1 MVENDFITRREFEL
15 YKEATN
21 RRLQNIEQNFNNIN
35 STINDINTDTQ
46 LIIQKIDLLTSSTT
60 ENIKLINGRV
70 DRVKSRVFDLNETLN
85 DHINVEP
92 RKEYR
97 KLRQQILWLFISSLL
112 AGVLASLSIFG

>member
-1 MVENDFITRREFEL
+1 MVENDFVTRREFEL

>member
-21 RRLQNIEQNFNNIN
+21 RRLQNIEQNFNNMN

>member
-85 DHINVEP
+85 NHVNVEP

>member
-60 ENIKLINGRV
+60 ENIKLINGRI

>member
-85 DHINVEP
+85 DHVNVEP

>member
-1 MVENDFITRREFEL
+1 MVENDFVTRREFEL

-21 RRLQNIEQNFNNIN
+21 RRLQNIEQNFNNMN

>member
-112 AGVLASLSIFG
+112 AGVLASLSIFR